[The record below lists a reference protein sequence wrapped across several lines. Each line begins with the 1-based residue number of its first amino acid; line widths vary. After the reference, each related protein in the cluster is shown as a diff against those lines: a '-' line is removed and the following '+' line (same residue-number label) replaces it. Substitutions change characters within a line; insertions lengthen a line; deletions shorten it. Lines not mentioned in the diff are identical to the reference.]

1 MKREWHFGRGVSEGD
16 ARSDQPWTRRGAH
29 SSEVDRM
36 TVVDVL
42 GCVDELAAGTG
53 GTVDA
58 VGADGNRSISSPPG
72 LASSSRFESPASGRC
87 WS

>member
-16 ARSDQPWTRRGAH
+16 ARSDQPRTRRGAY

-42 GCVDELAAGTG
+42 GCVGM
-53 GTVDA
+53 
-58 VGADGNRSISSPPG
+58 
-72 LASSSRFESPASGRC
+72 C
-87 WS
+87 